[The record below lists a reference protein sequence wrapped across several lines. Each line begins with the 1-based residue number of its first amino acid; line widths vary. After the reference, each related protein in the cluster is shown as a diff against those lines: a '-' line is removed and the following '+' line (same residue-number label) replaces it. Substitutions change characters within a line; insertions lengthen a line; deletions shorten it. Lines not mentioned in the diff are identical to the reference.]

1 MKTKNTRLRF
11 KDFFTG
17 RLIYITEPGRPVLYA
32 KIMGKSRN
40 KVGCLGYS
48 FSPRIMSPSELYNGK
63 PFTPIYKESFEKVFG
78 EHCSAIPEGTE
89 MAVLWDYSFDSES
102 VVLQFLNTLNNEPV
116 SIQDILFDPAE
127 SKVRA
132 FAKVKQAIAYS
143 KFQPQIDDGLESIF
157 EDAEYTPTEIKMT
170 PAESM
175 TIDFEQSPLETVS
188 LPSTSLLGSEAR
200 KAAAEPGHLYG
211 QIFVDAMCDNAEG
224 NTSECENKEQNNG

>member
-40 KVGCLGYS
+40 KVGRLGYS

-102 VVLQFLNTLNNEPV
+102 VVLQFLNTLNDTPV
-116 SIQDILFDPAE
+116 SILDIMFDPLE
-127 SKVRA
+127 SKVRV
-132 FAKVKQAIAYS
+132 FAKEKQAIAYS
-143 KFQPQIDDGLESIF
+143 KFHPWVDDGQESIF
-157 EDAEYTPTEIKMT
+157 EDYATEIKMT
-170 PAESM
+170 PAEPP
-175 TIDFEQSPLETVS
+175 TVDFEHSSLETVS

-200 KAAAEPGHLYG
+200 KAVAADPGHPYG